1 MLVALDSVGQ
11 GPRLEM
17 ITLLMF
23 YPRGSRAGQLWMN
36 MKLNFEAF
44 WTVVRSRDYQVSQSI
59 KFLFI
64 MINQLFSLF
73 FSQKVYPF
81 LASAQV

>member
-23 YPRGSRAGQLWMN
+23 YPRGSRAGQLWM
-36 MKLNFEAF
+36 KLNFEAF
-44 WTVVRSRDYQVSQSI
+44 WTVVRSRDYQVNQSI

-81 LASAQV
+81 LASALV